1 MSRKKIAVT
10 GATGQLGRE
19 LKKLSAADLHRDYT
33 FLNRSV
39 LPLENLGALRDYFSA
54 NEFDYCINCG
64 AYTAVDKAEADSG
77 NAFVINGEA
86 PGIIAAALADYHG
99 TMIQLSTD
107 YVFDGSSETPLTEN
121 GITAPL
127 NVYGASKL
135 QGEKEALANNA
146 QTLVIRTS
154 WVYSEYG
161 HNFVKTMMR
170 LMKEKTSIQVVDD
183 QEGSPT
189 YAGDLAAAILK
200 IIASGKIIPGIY
212 HYSNEGKASWFDF
225 ATAIKKETG
234 SACIVQPVGSAHY
247 PTPAKR
253 PRYSLLDKSKI
264 KKNYGLTIPGWQE
277 SLSHCID
284 ALKSGQV

>member
-1 MSRKKIAVT
+1 
-10 GATGQLGRE
+10 
-19 LKKLSAADLHRDYT
+19 
-33 FLNRSV
+33 
-39 LPLENLGALRDYFSA
+39 
-54 NEFDYCINCG
+54 
-64 AYTAVDKAEADSG
+64 VDKAEADSG

-86 PGIIAAALADYHG
+86 PGVIAAALADYHG

-107 YVFDGSSETPLTEN
+107 YVFDGSSEIPLTEN
-121 GITAPL
+121 GPTAPL

-135 QGEKEALANNA
+135 QGEKESLANNA

-234 SACIVQPVGSAHY
+234 SACIVQPVGSSNY

-264 KKNYGLTIPGWQE
+264 KKNYGLTIPAWQE
-277 SLSHCID
+277 SLFHCID
-284 ALKSGQV
+284 ALKSGQE